1 MRLQR
6 PAHCCSQRPRL
17 RQRQRLLLPPVLAPA
32 FAARPAATASRHSPS
47 CPLQRDTAARAG
59 RPRND
64 GAAAVEPPPQQ
75 EDQDEEQQEEDL
87 NEPFVGS
94 TRTPRDPKLTAP
106 LVLERGAPEVP
117 YVRLVLAWTMRRQ
130 AAAKVWRRPPHTHW
144 APRAPRSQQLTAC
157 IVCSHR
163 TAQPGEYQQTLV
175 ASFTLGGVGLHT
187 GQDGAWRA
195 AP

>member
-1 MRLQR
+1 MRLHR

-17 RQRQRLLLPPVLAPA
+17 QRQRLLLPPVLAPA
-32 FAARPAATASRHSPS
+32 FAARPAATASRHSPFAP
-47 CPLQRDTAARAG
+47 PLQHDATARAG
-59 RPRND
+59 RPRSD

-75 EDQDEEQQEEDL
+75 EDQDEEQLD
-87 NEPFVGS
+87 EPFVGS

-117 YVRLVLAWTMRRQ
+117 YVRLSALFADV
-130 AAAKVWRRPPHTHW
+130 AAGSSKSVATRTHTGRPARHDRSNSSPASRI
-144 APRAPRSQQLTAC
+144 APA
-157 IVCSHR
+157 
-163 TAQPGEYQQTLV
+163 AQPGEYQQTLV